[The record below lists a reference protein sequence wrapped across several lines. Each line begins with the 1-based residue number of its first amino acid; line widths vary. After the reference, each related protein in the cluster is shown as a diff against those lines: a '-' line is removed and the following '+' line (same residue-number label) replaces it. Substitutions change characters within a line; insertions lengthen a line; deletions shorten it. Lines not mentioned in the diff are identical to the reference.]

1 MTTDRCENISFL
13 IDDEKLD
20 ELKRII
26 GIEKEAVTCRD
37 RMGRTLLMYAAL
49 RGNLDIVQ
57 YLIDNGS
64 DVNAKDKDNWQ
75 PIHFAAQKKNLLMV
89 KLLLDNGADINAQH
103 GDGGT
108 ALHKF
113 VLDEDARKYLISKGA
128 DINLKNFH
136 DISPQDTLTLIK
148 G

>member
-13 IDDEKLD
+13 IDDEKFN
-20 ELKRII
+20 ELKKII
-26 GIEKEAVTCRD
+26 KIEKDAVTCRD
-37 RMGRTLLMYAAL
+37 RMGRTLLMYAAKK
-49 RGNLDIVQ
+49 GNLDIVQ

-64 DVNAKDKDNWQ
+64 DVHAKDEDSWQ
-75 PIHFAAQKKNLLMV
+75 PIHFTAQKKNLPMV
-89 KLLLDNGADINAQH
+89 KLLLNNGANINAQH

-113 VLDEDARKYLISKGA
+113 VLDEDAREYLISKGA

-136 DISPQDTLTLIK
+136 DISPQDTLNLLK